1 MLTAD
6 RAAIEYLMV
15 PPAEAAH
22 FVSADCR
29 LLDE

>member
-1 MLTAD
+1 MLTGD
-6 RAAIEYLMV
+6 RAAIKYLTV